1 MTMSVA
7 LIMFVGS
14 LVLMSRSSSAFR
26 TSATSSLTRTV
37 SRSLSAKEQ
46 TGHMAPS
53 TAPQLSPEEEQAVA
67 AFREN
72 QGKAARISFAEEV
85 RTLIS
90 KSNHFGVMST
100 NSNNLQGYPAGSVVG
115 FQVNDEGMPF
125 FVFSSMSSHTTDVL
139 KDSRC
144 SLTILS
150 DEFKGA
156 AEGRVALVGDV
167 KKVFDKEQIKE
178 MRAKYLEY
186 HKDAFWVDFGDFT
199 WFTMTELKSVR
210 FVGGFAM
217 AGNVTPEE
225 YKAAQPDPL
234 APFAGHVIG
243 HMNDDHSDA
252 TAAMVKHYVGVD
264 CTDAKI
270 VGMDRLGLTVK
281 ATLTLAG
288 GGVTKVRVP
297 FPREVTERKMVKDV
311 IVEMTQAS
319 ASAVAG
325 TED

>member
-1 MTMSVA
+1 MTFARVA
-7 LIMFVGS
+7 LIMF
-14 LVLMSRSSSAFR
+14 MSSVMVASAFQR
-26 TSATSSLTRTV
+26 IRGSGSSVKSTRTIT
-37 SRSLSAKEQ
+37 RSLAMKEQ

-53 TAPQLSPEEEQAVA
+53 SAPQLSPEEEQAVA

-85 RTLIS
+85 RTLIG

-100 NSNNLQGYPAGSVVG
+100 NSNNLEGYPAGSVVG
-115 FQVNDEGMPF
+115 FQVDDEGMPF

-150 DEFKGA
+150 DDFKGA

-167 KKVFDKEQIKE
+167 KKVFDKERIKE
-178 MRAKYLEY
+178 LRDKYLEY

-199 WFTMTELKSVR
+199 WFSMVDLKSVR

-225 YKAAQPDPL
+225 YKAAKPDPL
-234 APFAGHVIG
+234 AGFASHVIG
-243 HMNDDHSDA
+243 HMNNDHSDS
-252 TAAMVKHYVGVD
+252 TVAMVKHYVGVD

-297 FPREVTERKMVKDV
+297 FPNEVTERKMVKDV
-311 IVEMTQAS
+311 IVQITQAS
-319 ASAVAG
+319 ASAMSK
-325 TED
+325 